1 MKQPAHYQT
10 LEYERVRT
18 LFGSFANGRSAP
30 LKVLDYGCGRGK
42 YMRCFAELG
51 FDVSG
56 ADLNPDYVAEGRAAG
71 FATFSPQ
78 ELLGEPTP
86 RFDIVF
92 LSHLVE
98 HLAPEE
104 LTRLVPQLC
113 ALLLPGGRLVMI
125 TPLLG
130 ERFFHDFS
138 HIRPYYPQSIRHA
151 FGQQASELSFGAAT
165 LIELKDIYFFKDPY
179 RTRTWRSFYVSK
191 GPKGAFTRL
200 LNRFF
205 DLSWRISGGRI
216 GAKASWLGV
225 YEIVPR

>member
-18 LFGSFANGRSAP
+18 LFRSFAAGRSER

-51 FDVSG
+51 FEVSG
-56 ADLNPDYVAEGRAAG
+56 ADLNTAYVAEGRAAG
-71 FATFSPQ
+71 FATLTPE
-78 ELLGEPTP
+78 ELLADPRP
-86 RFDIVF
+86 RFDIIF

-98 HLAPEE
+98 HLDPED
-104 LTRLVPQLC
+104 LTALVPRLC
-113 ALLLPGGRLVMI
+113 GLLLPGGRLVII

-151 FGQQASELSFGAAT
+151 FGQQTSELSFGAAT

-179 RTRTWRSFYVSK
+179 RTRTWRSFYVGTGAS
-191 GPKGAFTRL
+191 GAFTRL
-200 LNRFF
+200 VNRFF
-205 DLSWRISGGRI
+205 DLSWRVSGGRI
-216 GAKASWLGV
+216 GVKTSWLGV
-225 YEIVPR
+225 YEVLPR